1 MIPPTESS
9 IPSHSSSSST
19 TTNQDINSRRGFD
32 HVVDVGGTLT
42 APQSLAAVRRDGLV
56 TMAGVL
62 GSGQSPAP
70 VDIMAA
76 MWSIC
81 VVRGVLLGS
90 RDMLRDL
97 LAFVAEHEVDIAL
110 DDEGEWFRFD
120 QVREAYG
127 RLSRQEHFAKVVI
140 KIR

>member
-1 MIPPTESS
+1 M
-9 IPSHSSSSST
+9 
-19 TTNQDINSRRGFD
+19 
-32 HVVDVGGTLT
+32 T

-62 GSGQSPAP
+62 GAAQSPAP

-90 RDMLRDL
+90 RDMFRDL